1 MFTTTIL
8 KNWTGKSN
16 INEISEVDMEELCK
30 EFPFSP
36 IPFYIL
42 TLCKNENKV
51 NFDNIQNKLH
61 LFSKNFILTSYHLS
75 TPIKMEDENKNDI
88 NNRIEKFVLDQLDIF
103 KNGLNNKKNTEIIDF
118 EKSTIIKDY
127 FDSQGIKITEQY
139 DKLSMQVKSFTQWLK
154 IVNNQKKKELKIT
167 AEQEKNIVEL
177 SEKANENIEIE
188 TESMA
193 TIFLNQGK
201 KNQALE
207 IYLKLIK
214 DFPNKSTYFAQKIEQ
229 LNIKN

>member
-16 INEISEVDMEELCK
+16 INELSEIEMEELCK

-42 TLCKNENKV
+42 TLCKREHKV
-51 NFDNIQNKLH
+51 RYENIQHKIH

-75 TPIKMEDENKNDI
+75 NPIKLEDENI
-88 NNRIEKFVLDQLDIF
+88 QVENNRIEQFVLEQLEIYKKGN
-103 KNGLNNKKNTEIIDF
+103 KNNENTEIVDF
-118 EKSTIIKDY
+118 EKITIIKDY
-127 FDSQGIKITEQY
+127 FDSQGIKILEQD
-139 DKLSMQVKSFTQWLK
+139 DKLSMQLKSFTQWLK
-154 IVNNQKKKELKIT
+154 IVNNQKKKEIKIT

-177 SEKANENIEIE
+177 SEKANQILEIE

-193 TIFLNQGK
+193 TIFINQGK